1 MKPTY
6 TSSKFLIDEI
16 IKEIHA
22 DNEDEDGFAMKLIT
36 KKDIK
41 DEIMMEFSEPD
52 PEYPNDPKKRKY
64 KILPRTAYRWIDK
77 HDLEFGHK
85 NQKTRKQEIHD
96 TIEKIFNHVNQNLK
110 SISNDPKTT
119 KINLTEIKEYTD
131 VLQKLQ
137 KLLKSYR

>member
-6 TSSKFLIDEI
+6 QSSKFLIDEI
-16 IKEIHA
+16 IKEIYA

-52 PEYPNDPKKRKY
+52 PKYPNDPKKRKY
-64 KILPRTAYRWIDK
+64 KISPRTAYRWIEK
-77 HDLEFGHK
+77 HDEEFGHK
-85 NQKTRKQEIHD
+85 NQKTRRQEIHD
-96 TIEKIFNHVNQNLK
+96 TIEKISNNVNQNLK
-110 SISNDPKTT
+110 SISNDPRIT
-119 KINLTEIKEYTD
+119 KINLAEIKDYTD